1 MSSDVIFLHP
11 ETARGKTYCC
21 SCNRPIRIEDSF
33 IANGMTHGENCF
45 CPHCLDYFL
54 DFVFHVI
61 APLAIDWSRAK
72 AQPIIAIVKET
83 VSVKGE
89 LTVEEDLTI
98 EGHVKGRIELKDHT
112 LWISPNGKVFDAEIH
127 AGNVIIAGNVMG
139 NISAGEMVAI
149 KSSGSVAGNIKCPRI
164 SIADGA
170 KFKGSI
176 DTEAKADTAARPDLS
191 KAAVAHLGKLSCK
204 F

>member
-54 DFVFHVI
+54 DFVFQVI

-89 LTVEEDLTI
+89 LIVQEDLTI
-98 EGHVKGRIELKDHT
+98 EGRVKGRIELKDHT
-112 LWISPNGKVFDAEIH
+112 LWISPNGKVLDAQIH
-127 AGNVIIAGNVMG
+127 AGSVIIAGKMSG
-139 NISAGEMVAI
+139 DISASEMVEI
-149 KSSGSVAGNIKCPRI
+149 KASGSAAGNIKCPRI

-170 KFKGSI
+170 QFKGSI
-176 DTEAKADTAARPDLS
+176 DTETKEDTSARPDLS
-191 KAAVAHLGKLSCK
+191 RAAVARL
-204 F
+204 